1 MQRSSGILLHISSL
15 PNKYGFGCFS
25 KEAYD
30 FVDFLHETNQKFWQV
45 LPINPTNDSGSPFQC
60 YSVFAGN
67 ICFIDLTEYLTE
79 QELIK
84 LGVKKLKK
92 LNFNKIYEQRVNALK
107 YIFKRDFKKTN
118 LTKFVEENK
127 FWLTDFAIFM
137 ALKEDYKTS
146 FYNFPEKY
154 KNYDKIA
161 IEKYELKNQN
171 KINFYI
177 FTQYLFFNQW
187 ERLKKYAQRKDIKII
202 GDIAFYPASDSSDVW
217 ANRKEFC
224 FDDNGNPLAVG
235 GVPPDYFSE
244 DGQLWG
250 NPIYNVEYM
259 KKNKYK
265 WWIKRFKH
273 AYKFFDVARL
283 DHFRG
288 FESFWACPVKA
299 QNAKVGKWIK
309 GLGKPFFNELFKH
322 KNIPQFIAEDL
333 GIITE
338 KVKKLIE
345 KTGLPGMKVFQFA
358 FDGNKKNNYFPH
370 NYINNCVAYLGT
382 HDNNTFI
389 GFLKEL
395 DDETLT
401 KVKLYLGKEENS
413 TFEELTDIAISF
425 LMNSRAEVVILT
437 IQDLLYLDENYRM
450 NTPGTVENN
459 WSFVL
464 NKNFL
469 SKELIHRLKQI
480 TFIANRN

>member
-15 PNKYGFGCFS
+15 PNKFGFGCFS

-30 FVDFLHETNQKFWQV
+30 FVDFLHDTNQKFWQV

-79 QELIK
+79 KELIK
-84 LGVKKLKK
+84 LDVKKLKK
-92 LNFNKIYEQRVNALK
+92 LDFNKIYEQRFNALK
-107 YIFKRDFKKTN
+107 YIYKRDFKDTN
-118 LTKFVEENK
+118 LTKFIEENK
-127 FWLTDFAIFM
+127 FWLIDFAVFM

-154 KNYDKIA
+154 KNYDKTA
-161 IEKYELKNQN
+161 IEKYKLKNKN

-187 ERLKKYAQRKDIKII
+187 ERLKKYAQKKGIKII
-202 GDIAFYPASDSSDVW
+202 GDIAFYPASDSCDVW
-217 ANRKEFC
+217 ANKKEFC
-224 FDDNGNPLAVG
+224 FDDAGNPLAVG
-235 GVPPDYFSE
+235 GVPPDYFSK

-250 NPIYNVEYM
+250 NPIYNVENM

-265 WWIKRFKH
+265 WWVKRFKH

-309 GLGKPFFNELFKH
+309 GLGKPFFDVLFKY

-338 KVKKLIE
+338 KVNTLIN

-358 FDGNKKNNYFPH
+358 FDGNKKNSYFPH

-382 HDNNTFI
+382 HDNNTFV

-395 DDETLT
+395 DNQTLT
-401 KVKLYLGKEENS
+401 KVKQYLGKEENA
-413 TFEELTDIAISF
+413 TFEELTDMAISF
-425 LMNSRAEVVILT
+425 LMNSRADVVIFT
-437 IQDLLYLDENYRM
+437 IQDLLYLDEKFRM
-450 NTPGTVENN
+450 NTPGTIQNN
-459 WSFVL
+459 WGFML
-464 NKNFL
+464 NKNYL
-469 SKELIHRLKQI
+469 SKELTQRLKRI